1 MRRNM
6 ISVESCGANTVTL
19 KGSCL
24 AAYKSLIYLTPKGWE
39 LELAF
44 RSSLLPFIRL
54 SALKEDQIIQ
64 AIKDELEEY
73 QISEEIHA
81 AEILSFL
88 RSLPR

>member
-1 MRRNM
+1 M

-44 RSSLLPFIRL
+44 KSSQLPFIRL

-64 AIKDELEEY
+64 AIKDELEKY
-73 QISEEIHA
+73 QVSEEIHA
-81 AEILSFL
+81 TEILSYLGRLF
-88 RSLPR
+88 R